1 MRSYIAQGLILTC
14 LAAPVLAQD
23 TSSGAQAPSTTNQA
37 QLASQQAGLLRYGTR
52 LSEAAQ
58 KYHLFDKLTALATP
72 DQLDTIQKLR
82 ISPSQAMQLLQAV
95 QENLP
100 QGNLDKEAMATLRRN
115 ITPKAEQ
122 ILGADQFDLFIGL
135 VPSPQQT
142 EQARAILK
150 SVAATPEGIAAL
162 QASEDLARTLSDE
175 QRRFLGPFLDLMKDP
190 GAPAKAP
197 PALKKPVKA
206 PPGSRMLVFLKKT
219 SLGDSYAEVY
229 PESNYSEYFAH
240 RYRLDGADPAVVSN
254 LSNADG
260 LPVRV
265 LGTVKD
271 DLLSLSRNSL
281 AGPPSLLAI
290 SGDAT
295 AWRGQMPARVAAAS
309 PPTVTLNLGRGQ
321 AVNATLDLQTEAERQ
336 GFARHSNGG
345 DFMLT
350 GTALTG
356 SGGNITL
363 CDMEF
368 GDWRPAS
375 SQVAAAAVLQTSEDF
390 LEHAANSFLNGHS
403 DMFSGGDG
411 KVRFFVSDIGTTL
424 IGCQPGQVRLY
435 GRLAVTH
442 TGLDVLG
449 ANAEVVCTA
458 SMAKGRLQLTPVP
471 GSLQVRVDY
480 PLYGAMPASWTS
492 NLERIAGSEYS
503 GGVSLPVTDAFSQQI
518 LQSGVVVQSQ
528 LDGLQLATQPTG
540 DRRTALVSLAIPAA
554 AGAAAPPIDILRNRV
569 AAPGEF
575 TLAVSED
582 TINSTIKQKLP
593 PMLPILR
600 PVPEEYRKQGGASL
614 DQVEIPQ
621 LDLSFRQGQFVI
633 SNCVLNVHWSFG
645 PFSGVEPGVRFQG
658 TASVSGSGNP
668 AKIGLHLHIDQ
679 LEFLSTRITGLPPN
693 EQQELKDKLIKGM
706 QEFTLELP
714 PPPDIMVKL
723 LSPQT
728 RLVLTGASGSP
739 DPSELLL
746 HGRLDP

>member
-37 QLASQQAGLLRYGTR
+37 QLDSQRAQLLRYGTR

-58 KYHLFDKLTALATP
+58 KYQLFDKLTALATP
-72 DQLDTIQKLR
+72 DQLDTIKKLR
-82 ISPSQAMQLLQAV
+82 ISPSQAMDLVKAV
-95 QENLP
+95 QQSMP
-100 QGNLDKEAMATLRRN
+100 QGNLDKDAMATLRRN

-122 ILGADQFDLFIGL
+122 ILGAEQFDLFIGL

-142 EQARAILK
+142 DQAKAILK

-162 QASEDLARTLSDE
+162 QASNDLAKTLSDD

-190 GAPAKAP
+190 GTPAKAP
-197 PALKKPVKA
+197 APPKKPVKA

-219 SLGDSYAEVY
+219 TLGDSYAEVY
-229 PESNYSEYFAH
+229 PESNYSEFLAH
-240 RYRLDGADPAVVSN
+240 RYRLDGADPSVVSN
-254 LSNADG
+254 LSNAEG

-281 AGPPSLLAI
+281 SGPPSLLAV
-290 SGDAT
+290 SGDFT
-295 AWRGQMPARVAAAS
+295 AWRGKMPAKVAAAS

-321 AVNATLDLQTEAERQ
+321 AVNATLDLQTDAERQ
-336 GFARHSNGG
+336 GFSQHSSGS
-345 DFMLT
+345 DFLLT
-350 GTALTG
+350 GTALTAADG
-356 SGGNITL
+356 KVTL
-363 CDMEF
+363 CDLEF
-368 GDWRPAS
+368 GDWRPAT
-375 SQVAAAAVLQTSEDF
+375 SQVAASAVLQGSEDF

-424 IGCQPGQVRLY
+424 IGCQPGQIRLY
-435 GRLAVTH
+435 GRLAATH

-449 ANAEVVCTA
+449 ANAEVVCAA
-458 SMAKGRLQLTPVP
+458 SMVKGRLQLTPVP

-480 PLYGAMPASWTS
+480 PLYGAMPATWTH
-492 NLERIAGSEYS
+492 NLETMAGTQYS

-518 LQSGVVVQSQ
+518 LQSGVAVQSQ
-528 LDGLQLATQPTG
+528 LDGIQLATQPTG
-540 DRRTALVSLAIPAA
+540 DRRTALVSLAVPAA
-554 AGAAAPPIDILRNRV
+554 TGSAAPPVDILKNRV

-582 TINSTIKQKLP
+582 TINTTLKQKIP
-593 PMLPILR
+593 PMLPIVR
-600 PVPEEYRKQGGASL
+600 PIPAAYQKQGSVSL
-614 DQVEIPQ
+614 TEVEIPE
-621 LDLSFRQGQFVI
+621 LDLAFSKGQFVI
-633 SNCVLNVHWSFG
+633 NNCVVNVHWSLG
-645 PFSGVEPGVRFQG
+645 PFSGVEPGARFKG
-658 TASVSGSGNP
+658 TASVSGTGNP

-679 LEFLSTRITGLPPN
+679 LDFLSTRITGMPPN
-693 EQQELKDKLIKGM
+693 EQQDLKNKLIKAM
-706 QEFTLELP
+706 QEYTLELP
-714 PPPDIMVKL
+714 PPPDIMVQM

-728 RLVLTGASGSP
+728 RLVLTGASGTP
-739 DPSELLL
+739 DPSELLI